1 MSCLSWL
8 FSPPYVIVI
17 TITTMVALENLDYND
32 LNLNS
37 LKELEWKNKTQDM
50 LKCWNGIHNGG
61 KF

>member
-1 MSCLSWL
+1 
-8 FSPPYVIVI
+8 
-17 TITTMVALENLDYND
+17 MVTLENLDCND

-37 LKELEWKNKTQDM
+37 LKELEWETKNQDM